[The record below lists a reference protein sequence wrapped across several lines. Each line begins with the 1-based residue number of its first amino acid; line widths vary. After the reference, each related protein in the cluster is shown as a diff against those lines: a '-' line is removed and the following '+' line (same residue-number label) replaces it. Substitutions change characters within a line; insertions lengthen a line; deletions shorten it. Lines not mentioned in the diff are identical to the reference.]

1 MILDCGMH
9 PEHVG
14 HDSTPILE
22 AIDYGSIHSAILTHA
37 HQDHVGCLPLLQA
50 SQPQMPVLMTS
61 GTARIAEIMLH
72 NSVNVMMRQQEQ
84 LQIPNYPLFSHRGI
98 ESATR
103 RWVHCP
109 LERQLDLQGN
119 RSSDD
124 SESNVTFYDAGHIL
138 GSSGVMI
145 RSRGM
150 KFFYTG
156 DVNFEDQTIQT
167 GARFP
172 EEPVDVLLMETTRGD
187 ALLPKD
193 FTRAEEEKRL
203 AISITEALESGASIM
218 IPVFALGKTQELM
231 AILWKMQRERII
243 PPVPLY
249 VGGLS
254 SKITAVYDSM
264 ADRVARNIP
273 SLRLM
278 NELSPYVAGGEEI
291 RSLNPR
297 KRAIYAL
304 SSGMMSEQTL
314 SNIFARKVL
323 PDPSQYCFFIGYT
336 DPNSPAGR
344 VKNANSGD
352 VVMLT
357 STDDPVPIRCHRE
370 TFTLS
375 AHSRREDLLS
385 YALKI
390 RPKTIFLVH
399 GDSGAIEWFSRE
411 LSSSLPGCRIMSPPP
426 GLSIDL

>member
-1 MILDCGMH
+1 
-9 PEHVG
+9 
-14 HDSTPILE
+14 
-22 AIDYGSIHSAILTHA
+22 
-37 HQDHVGCLPLLQA
+37 
-50 SQPQMPVLMTS
+50 
-61 GTARIAEIMLH
+61 
-72 NSVNVMMRQQEQ
+72 
-84 LQIPNYPLFSHRGI
+84 
-98 ESATR
+98 
-103 RWVHCP
+103 
-109 LERQLDLQGN
+109 
-119 RSSDD
+119 
-124 SESNVTFYDAGHIL
+124 
-138 GSSGVMI
+138 MI